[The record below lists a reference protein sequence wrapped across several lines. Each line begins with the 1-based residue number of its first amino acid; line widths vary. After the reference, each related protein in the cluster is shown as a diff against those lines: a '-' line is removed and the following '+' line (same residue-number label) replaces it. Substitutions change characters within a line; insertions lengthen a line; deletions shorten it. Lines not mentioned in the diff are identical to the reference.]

1 MKRAVFSLLA
11 LLLCTSALPL
21 VAGAEEPQT
30 TYVIQKGD
38 TLWGIAGRFI
48 HDPHYWP
55 DLWAN
60 NPQVT
65 NPHLIFPGQKVKVYS
80 DRIEIEPAEVK
91 KEAAPPAPQPAPAA
105 GSADAARDTVF
116 TVSGGEGYLLED
128 KLRPAGMIISTHLN
142 RQILGEDDIVYTDL
156 GRTTGGKVGDRYS
169 IFKKGAPIS
178 HPMTNQIVGYKVTPL
193 GTLQIVELEDKVS
206 KAIITKSYEE
216 IGPGAYL
223 MPYTEPLRAIALK
236 SADRDLTGYIVET
249 KSGNKAIAS
258 GDIAYLDLGKNQ
270 GLQVGNMVYVIRDVY
285 PDPKF
290 IDVPVGKLPSEVIGA
305 MVVVDI
311 GPNTSTA
318 LVVKSI
324 DTIYRGDRVELI
336 KSR

>member
-1 MKRAVFSLLA
+1 MKRAVFSLFA
-11 LLLCTSALPL
+11 VLLCTSVLPL
-21 VAGAEEPQT
+21 AASAEEPQT

-38 TLWGIAGRFI
+38 TLWGISDRFI
-48 HDPHYWP
+48 RDPHYWP

-60 NPQVT
+60 NPQLT
-65 NPHLIFPGQKVKVYS
+65 NPHLIFPGQKVRVFR

-91 KEAAPPAPQPAPAA
+91 KETVPPAPQEAAPSAA
-105 GSADAARDTVF
+105 AETAKDITF

-128 KLRPAGMIISTHLN
+128 KLRPAGMIVSTHLN
-142 RQILGEDDIVYTDL
+142 RQIIGEDDIVYTDL

-169 IFKKGAPIS
+169 IFKKGSPIS

-223 MPYTEPLRAIALK
+223 MPYAEPLKTIALK
-236 SADRDLTGYIVET
+236 SADRDLNGYIVET
-249 KSGNKAIAS
+249 KSGNKTIAS
-258 GDIAYLDLGKNQ
+258 GDITYLDLGKNQ
-270 GLQVGNMVYVIRDVY
+270 GLQVGNMVYIIRDVY

-290 IDVPVGKLPSEVIGA
+290 IDVPVGKLPPEVIGA

-324 DTIYRGDRVELI
+324 DTIYRGDRVEMI

>member
-1 MKRAVFSLLA
+1 MKRVVFSLLA
-11 LLLCTSALPL
+11 VLLCTPALPFA
-21 VAGAEEPQT
+21 AGAEEPLT

-38 TLWGIAGRFI
+38 TLWGISGRFI

-65 NPHLIFPGQKVKVYS
+65 NPHLIFPGQKVKVYR
-80 DRIEIEPAEVK
+80 DRIEIEPVEVK
-91 KEAAPPAPQPAPAA
+91 KEAAPPAPQEAPAA
-105 GSADAARDTVF
+105 GTADAAKDTVF
-116 TVSGGEGYLLED
+116 TVSGGEGYLIED

-169 IFKKGAPIS
+169 IFKKGSPIS

-223 MPYTEPLRAIALK
+223 MPYAEPLRAIALK

-311 GPNTSTA
+311 GPSTSTA